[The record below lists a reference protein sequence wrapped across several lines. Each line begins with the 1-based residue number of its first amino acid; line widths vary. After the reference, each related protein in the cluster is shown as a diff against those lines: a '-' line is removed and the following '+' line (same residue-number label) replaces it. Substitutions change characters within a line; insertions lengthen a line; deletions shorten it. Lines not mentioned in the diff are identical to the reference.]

1 MAFPAWHKILRSRLR
16 RPPRVNVL
24 RLDGVIGARG
34 RFQQGL
40 SIETTAGLIER
51 AFSGPRLKA
60 VAIVVNSPGGS
71 PAQSSLIHDR
81 IRALSAEKK
90 VPVIAFVEDVAASG
104 GYWIAC
110 AGEEIHVQPSSI
122 VGSIG
127 VVSPGFGFVEAIA
140 KLGIERRLHA
150 SGENKAILDPFL
162 PEDPEDVARLEAL
175 QKEIHDLFIAHV
187 KDRRGQRLNDVD
199 GDLFTGAFWTGEG
212 ARLRGLVDGIGE
224 VRQVM
229 RGRFGEKVKLE
240 AIRAERGLLARFGLA
255 GSSRW
260 AGEIGEA
267 LEIRG
272 LWGRFGL

>member
-1 MAFPAWHKILRSRLR
+1 M
-16 RPPRVNVL
+16 
-24 RLDGVIGARG
+24 
-34 RFQQGL
+34 
-40 SIETTAGLIER
+40 
-51 AFSGPRLKA
+51 
-60 VAIVVNSPGGS
+60 
-71 PAQSSLIHDR
+71 
-81 IRALSAEKK
+81 
-90 VPVIAFVEDVAASG
+90 
-104 GYWIAC
+104 
-110 AGEEIHVQPSSI
+110 
-122 VGSIG
+122 GSIG

-162 PEDPEDVARLEAL
+162 PEDPEDVARLETL